1 MVQKRLKSLKKS
13 LRKPMK
19 KQQSKR
25 QWRKKQERQQSR
37 RQGLKSRLQ
46 KSRRQ
51 KSRRSACFSVI
62 PKEIMNYNDQELKFY
77 IKFSLLRNGVDDKK
91 IISSY
96 RKLSLNLHPDKN
108 PPENNDL
115 ATEMFK
121 ILQHYYEEFMKL
133 YMKDREIVFKTLLKE
148 KEEKDNP
155 RQEPIPRHIS
165 IKQREVD
172 RINRMSTDEKRE
184 EIIRLR
190 RHLKSIRKRQADEY
204 SFLSRILN
212 TRNERLEI
220 LKRAEMDVLEEMRMF
235 DLYDDDAVVVNPD
248 DY

>member
-19 KQQSKR
+19 
-25 QWRKKQERQQSR
+25 RQQSR
-37 RQGLKSRLQ
+37 RQGLKRQGLKSRRHQ
-46 KSRRQ
+46 TRRQ
-51 KSRRSACFSVI
+51 KSRRSARFSVI
-62 PKEIMNYNDQELKFY
+62 PEEIMNYNEQDLKFY

-91 IISSY
+91 ITSSY
-96 RKLSLNLHPDKN
+96 RKLSLDLHPDKN

-133 YMKDREIVFKTLLKE
+133 SMKDREIVFKTLLKE

-155 RQEPIPRHIS
+155 RQEPMPRQIS
-165 IKQREVD
+165 RKQREVD
-172 RINRMSTDEKRE
+172 RINRMSAVEKRE